1 MSDFQE
7 RPAFYA
13 ILPATVRYDK
23 DLKPIERLLYAE
35 ITSLCNA
42 HGYCYATSSYFAEL
56 YEMRRE
62 SISRCISHLERCG
75 YIRVEVTNDEKTG
88 STRKIFLTGKADGG
102 CDQKVTGGVTK
113 KSQGCDQKITPGCDQ
128 KVTQN
133 NINNYTIPSKNIN
146 TKENKRESAREER
159 HRYGQY
165 KNVLLSDKELETLK
179 EEFPADWQA
188 RIERVSEY
196 CASSGKNYKSYLAT
210 IRNWARRDKEKANRA
225 PARPVRKNDAKA
237 GFQNALEI
245 LGINEESEG

>member
-1 MSDFQE
+1 MSEFQE

-23 DLKPIERLLYAE
+23 ALKPIERLLYAE

-42 HGYCYATSSYFAEL
+42 HGYCYATSKYFAEL

-62 SISRCISHLERCG
+62 SISRCISHLEKCG
-75 YIRVEVTNDEKTG
+75 YIRVEISNDEKTG

-102 CDQKVTGGVTK
+102 CDQKVT
-113 KSQGCDQKITPGCDQ
+113 PGCDQ

-133 NINNYTIPSKNIN
+133 NINNYNKPSKNIN

-159 HRYGQY
+159 HKYGQY
-165 KNVLLSDKELETLK
+165 KNVMLSDKELETLK
-179 EEFPADWQA
+179 EEFPVDWQE

-245 LGINEESEG
+245 LGIDEESED

>member
-23 DLKPIERLLYAE
+23 ALKPIERLLYAE

-165 KNVLLSDKELETLK
+165 KNVMLSDKELETLK
-179 EEFPADWQA
+179 DEFPADWQE

>member
-23 DLKPIERLLYAE
+23 ALKPIERLLYAE

-102 CDQKVTGGVTK
+102 CDQKITGGVTK

-133 NINNYTIPSKNIN
+133 NINNNITPSKELN
-146 TKENKRESAREER
+146 TKENRERGARAER

-165 KNVLLSDKELETLK
+165 KNVMLSDKELETLK

-225 PARPVRKNDAKA
+225 LERPIIKRNDAAA
-237 GFQNALEI
+237 GFNRALEA
-245 LGINEESEG
+245 LGIDESEA

>member
-42 HGYCYATSSYFAEL
+42 HGYCYATSKYFADL

-62 SISRCISHLERCG
+62 SISRCISHLEKCG
-75 YIRVEVTNDEKTG
+75 YIWVEISNDEKTG
-88 STRKIFLTGKADGG
+88 STRKIYLTGKADGG
-102 CDQKVTGGVTK
+102 CDQKITGGVTK

-133 NINNYTIPSKNIN
+133 NIVNNITPSKELN

-159 HRYGQY
+159 HKYGQY
-165 KNVLLSDKELETLK
+165 KNVLLSDKEIDTLK
-179 EEFPADWQA
+179 EEFPKDWQE

-210 IRNWARRDKEKANRA
+210 IRNWARRDKEKAA
-225 PARPVRKNDAKA
+225 KAPVRKNDAAA
-237 GFQNALEI
+237 GYQKVLDI
-245 LGINEESEG
+245 LGIDGSED

>member
-1 MSDFQE
+1 MSEFQE

-23 DLKPIERLLYAE
+23 ALKPIERLLYAE

-62 SISRCISHLERCG
+62 SISRCISHLEKCG

-88 STRKIFLTGKADGG
+88 STRKIFLTGKVNG
-102 CDQKVTGGVTK
+102 
-113 KSQGCDQKITPGCDQ
+113 GCDQKITPGVIKKSQGCDQ

-133 NINNYTIPSKNIN
+133 NIINYNKPSKNIN

-165 KNVLLSDKELETLK
+165 KNVMLSDKELETLK
-179 EEFPADWQA
+179 DEFPADWQE

-210 IRNWARRDKEKANRA
+210 IRNWARRDKEKAGKS
-225 PARPVRKNDAKA
+225 PVRKNDAAA
-237 GFQNALEI
+237 GYKKTLEL
-245 LGINEESEG
+245 LGLSEDS